1 MQFVNLGETGLR
13 VSRVCVGCMS
23 YGKPEGRWKWTIPED
38 KALPLLNY
46 CYEKNLNFYDTANIY
61 SNGVSEEILGKAI
74 KKYNWRRENIV
85 VATKCFAPV
94 GRGTDDIMAM
104 TPEDRENN
112 GYANSFGLSRKHI
125 FDAVD
130 ASLKRLDLEYVD
142 LLQIHRFDYKT
153 PIKETMKALHDVV
166 QSGKVRYIGAS
177 SMWAHQLL
185 GKSPNRYSR
194 DVARN
199 NFMLTDFY
207 RNAIYCPHQRVDR
220 VYHYAK
226 LAQCSLPGR
235 GKGDVPGM
243 CQIWHG
249 PNPLE
254 PGGNGFLNE
263 ACGGFQRYD

>member
-1 MQFVNLGETGLR
+1 MSGKKMQFVNLGETGMR
-13 VSRVCVGCMS
+13 VSRICVGCMS
-23 YGKPEGRWKWTIPED
+23 YGQPEYGQWKWTIPED

-74 KKYNWRRENIV
+74 KKYNWRRENIII
-85 VATKCFAPV
+85 ATKCFAAV
-94 GRGTDDIMAM
+94 GRGGEDASNWS
-104 TPEDRENN
+104 PEERENN

-142 LLQIHRFDYKT
+142 LFQIHRFDPKT

-185 GKSPNRYSR
+185 GKLP
-194 DVARN
+194 
-199 NFMLTDFY
+199 
-207 RNAIYCPHQRVDR
+207 
-220 VYHYAK
+220 YA
-226 LAQCSLPGR
+226 
-235 GKGDVPGM
+235 
-243 CQIWHG
+243 
-249 PNPLE
+249 
-254 PGGNGFLNE
+254 
-263 ACGGFQRYD
+263 